1 MIKTK
6 KYIAPSEIVLG
17 AVADKLV
24 PEIKISYR
32 RSEKQTF
39 GGAVRNPQEVADFVR
54 NLFPKGE
61 LELQEQFFVLY
72 LNQANKIIGY
82 YRHSKGTMTASLVDI
97 RLILATALKSGAVAI
112 ILTHN
117 HPSGNIKPSPAD
129 EMLTRKIKTAAESME
144 ISVLDHLIITKDSFF
159 SFSNEGLMG
168 VKRKTPANKEIE
180 KHINSIIEGDALK
193 VIKKLPDESID
204 CVITS
209 PPYWQLRD
217 YGFNGQW
224 GLEKTYMQYLENM
237 FLLMDEIYRV
247 LKPEGTV
254 WVNLG
259 DSYFGSGN
267 GSGKSPY
274 DYAQTLIKVQVN
286 KIVPKV
292 ANNDKANNLRTKC
305 LTLIPHRFACG
316 CVERGWI
323 IRNDIIWAK
332 PNSLPESVRD
342 RFSKKHEH
350 ILFLTKNPDYHFDM
364 DSVRDPYKASS
375 YDRVQYGM
383 TAYGGDAKN
392 KKGAFGKGKK
402 GGGKQTKVKLNP
414 KGKNPGDVTD
424 FWVISTKPGAEKHYA
439 TFNTE
444 LITKPILAGC
454 PEGGIILDPFCGT
467 GTTGVRAIELG
478 RNFIGI
484 DGKKE
489 YCNIARKNIAHAGK
503 EPLKKAA

>member
-1 MIKTK
+1 MT
-6 KYIAPSEIVLG
+6 AVAEIVLG
-17 AVADKLV
+17 EVADMVV
-24 PEIKISYR
+24 PEIKISYH
-32 RSEKQTF
+32 RSDKKIF
-39 GGAVRNPQEVADFVR
+39 GGAVTNPQQVADFVR

-72 LNQANKIIGY
+72 LDQANKITGY
-82 YRHSKGTMTASLVDI
+82 YKHSKGTMTSAPVDI
-97 RLILATALKSGAVAI
+97 RLVLGTALKSGSVSI
-112 ILTHN
+112 ILAHN
-117 HPSGNIKPSPAD
+117 HPSGTIKPSD
-129 EMLTRKIKTAAESME
+129 LDKMLTSKIKTAAASMD
-144 ISVLDHLIITKDSFF
+144 IIVLDHLIITKDSFF

-168 VKRKTPANKEIE
+168 VKKKTPPSKEIE
-180 KHINSIIEGDALK
+180 KIANTIIEGDSLK
-193 VIKKLPDESID
+193 VLKTFPDESID

-217 YGFNGQW
+217 YGFKGQW

-237 FLLMDEIYRV
+237 LSLMDEIYRV

-274 DYAQTLIKVQVN
+274 DNAQTLIKVQVR
-286 KIVPKV
+286 KIVPKD

-323 IRNDIIWAK
+323 VRNDIIWAK

-350 ILFLTKNPDYHFDM
+350 ILFLTKNPDYYFDL
-364 DSVRDPYKASS
+364 DAVRDPYKASS

-383 TAYGGDAKN
+383 TAYGGDSKN
-392 KKGAFGKGKK
+392 TKGPFGKGKK
-402 GGGKQTKVKLNP
+402 GGGKQTTVKLNP
-414 KGKNPGDVTD
+414 KGKNPGDITD
-424 FWVISTKPGAEKHYA
+424 FWVISTKRGAEKHYA

-489 YCNIARKNIAHAGK
+489 YCGIARKNINEAIAK
-503 EPLKKAA
+503 TTKLKKAA